1 VRSGVEVSAKR
12 YRYTGK
18 ERDEETGLYYHGAR
32 YYAAWLGR
40 WASPD
45 PSGLVDGPNI
55 YEYAGCNPINIVDP
69 TGREGEFM
77 RFVQGAIDRAADT
90 VADRIPGFRLYKA
103 YDQKGFEGVSVEA
116 LNTLS
121 PARRTVENIAEA
133 YKKEGAGGAVK
144 AGVRA
149 LPLVGDAV
157 AVVTGTYEGI
167 QAASVGKYEEA
178 GAHWMDVVAG
188 GVSIY
193 AAAKAGG
200 SGKAS
205 SERTIPAP
213 EPAAA
218 EATKPAAAP
227 APTAVPKPAAT
238 QAPKPAP
245 AAAPVPKSIPA
256 TPSPTTTAGAVPPE
270 SAPGALSP
278 KTAAPPKSAPAAP
291 SGTTAHPPGS
301 TAAATPNMKGV
312 IGDERSVVKVD
323 LEGGILIGRQ
333 VTLEILG
340 KRIRIDLLWIGP
352 QGGLFGTEVKLG
364 PKARYTPGQR
374 ELIPKV
380 NSGVPA
386 IPRGANAKE
395 AGLGVGKPV
404 NLHIFTDRWQF

>member
-1 VRSGVEVSAKR
+1 
-12 YRYTGK
+12 
-18 ERDEETGLYYHGAR
+18 
-32 YYAAWLGR
+32 
-40 WASPD
+40 
-45 PSGLVDGPNI
+45 
-55 YEYAGCNPINIVDP
+55 
-69 TGREGEFM
+69 M
-77 RFVQGAIDRAADT
+77 RFVHGAIDRAADT
-90 VADRIPGFRLYKA
+90 VADKIPGFRLYKA
-103 YDQKGFEGVSVEA
+103 YDQSGFEGASVEA

-121 PARRTVENIAEA
+121 PARRTVANIAEG
-133 YKKEGAGGAVK
+133 YKQGGAAGAAM

-149 LPLVGDAV
+149 LPIVGDAV
-157 AVVTGTYEGI
+157 AVGTGVYQGGK
-167 QAASVGKYEEA
+167 AASVGKYEEA
-178 GAHWMDVVAG
+178 GANWMDVVVG
-188 GVSIY
+188 GVSMY
-193 AAAKAGG
+193 AGG
-200 SGKAS
+200 SSGKGS

-218 EATKPAAAP
+218 EATKPVAAP
-227 APTAVPKPAAT
+227 APTAAPKLAAT

-256 TPSPTTTAGAVPPE
+256 TPSPTTTAGAAPPE
-270 SAPGALSP
+270 SAPGALPP
-278 KTAAPPKSAPAAP
+278 KTAAPPKSALAAP

-301 TAAATPNMKGV
+301 TAAATPNLKGV

-323 LEGGILIGRQ
+323 LEGGIIIGRQ

-364 PKARYTPGQR
+364 PKAGYTPGQR

-395 AGLGVGKPV
+395 AGLEVGKPV